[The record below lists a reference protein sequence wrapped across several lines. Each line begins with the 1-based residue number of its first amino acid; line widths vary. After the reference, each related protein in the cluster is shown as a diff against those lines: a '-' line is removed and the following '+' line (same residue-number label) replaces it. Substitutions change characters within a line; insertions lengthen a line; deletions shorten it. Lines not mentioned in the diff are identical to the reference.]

1 MVRDKFARPQ
11 LFLEISG
18 TDQQTIIKNLKNITN
33 FSINE
38 FQKGEIPEN
47 KRRIIKSTLKILT

>member
-1 MVRDKFARPQ
+1 MVRDKLARPQ

-18 TDQQTIIKNLKNITN
+18 TDQQTIIKNPKNVTN

-38 FQKGEIPEN
+38 FQKA
-47 KRRIIKSTLKILT
+47 K